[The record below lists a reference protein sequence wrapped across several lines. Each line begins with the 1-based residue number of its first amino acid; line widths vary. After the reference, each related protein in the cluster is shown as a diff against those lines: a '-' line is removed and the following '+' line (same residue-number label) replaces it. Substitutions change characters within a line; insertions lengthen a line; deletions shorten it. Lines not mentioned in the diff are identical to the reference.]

1 MLIFMLICFGQTF
14 HKKEVCEMKYL
25 FELLRETTLTA
36 NEIITLQA
44 QKNKS
49 QFIRNDLKFKKQVFQ
64 AQLRGL
70 TKQIEEFLKNKE

>member
-1 MLIFMLICFGQTF
+1 
-14 HKKEVCEMKYL
+14 MKYL
-25 FELLRETTLTA
+25 FEMLREATLTA
-36 NEIITLQA
+36 NNIITLQA

-70 TKQIEEFLKNKE
+70 TIQIEEFLKNKE

>member
-1 MLIFMLICFGQTF
+1 
-14 HKKEVCEMKYL
+14 MKYL
-25 FELLRETTLTA
+25 FEILREATLTA
-36 NEIITLQA
+36 NNIITLQA

-70 TKQIEEFLKNKE
+70 TIQIEEFLKNKE

>member
-14 HKKEVCEMKYL
+14 HKKEVYKMKYL

-36 NEIITLQA
+36 NNIITLQK
-44 QKNKS
+44 QRNKS
-49 QFIRNDLKFKKQVFQ
+49 PFQRNDLKFNKQVFQ

-70 TKQIEEFLKNKE
+70 AIQIEEFLKNKE

>member
-25 FELLRETTLTA
+25 FELLREATLTA
-36 NEIITLQA
+36 NNIVTLQA
-44 QKNKS
+44 KINKS
-49 QFIRNDLKFKKQVFQ
+49 PFQRNDLKFQRQVFQ

-70 TKQIEEFLKNKE
+70 ITQIEEFLKNKE

>member
-1 MLIFMLICFGQTF
+1 
-14 HKKEVCEMKYL
+14 MKYL

-36 NEIITLQA
+36 NNIITLQA

-49 QFIRNDLKFKKQVFQ
+49 QFMRNDLKFQKQVFQ

-70 TKQIEEFLKNKE
+70 TTQIEEFLKNKE

>member
-1 MLIFMLICFGQTF
+1 MLICFGQTF

-25 FELLRETTLTA
+25 FEMLREATLTA
-36 NEIITLQA
+36 NNIITLQA

-49 QFIRNDLKFKKQVFQ
+49 QFMRNDLKFKKQLFQ

-70 TKQIEEFLKNKE
+70 ATQIEEFLKNKE